1 MTATSTASPC
11 QSAIYLL
18 DGSLFAHLPD
28 YQPPEYADAR
38 IDMIVQYH
46 GLSELPPSAGLCR
59 HLFSVYPARSPR
71 GPDIVTGCG

>member
-46 GLSELPPSAGLCR
+46 GLSELVLAYAGTSSASIPLDRREGQTL
-59 HLFSVYPARSPR
+59 
-71 GPDIVTGCG
+71 